1 MTVVVKR
8 TTAKATAASR
18 AASRAAT
25 RAEDKRTHT
34 SSLGHEASAVAPQ
47 SANQFY
53 AMEPIERMG
62 LVQQGVPANVVNL
75 IADDMQ
81 ISKEKL
87 YATVGVARATIDR
100 KLRERKLLS
109 PDESERVLGM
119 ARLVGQ
125 VDTMVR
131 ESGRPAQFDA
141 AQWLAAWLDR
151 PNAALGGKPPAQL
164 MSTVDGRAMV
174 STVIGQMQAGSYA

>member
-1 MTVVVKR
+1 MLFR
-8 TTAKATAASR
+8 
-18 AASRAAT
+18 
-25 RAEDKRTHT
+25 
-34 SSLGHEASAVAPQ
+34 

-53 AMEPIERMG
+53 AMEPIERIG